1 MILIWIGVAAIFVA
15 SLPYVLYLLLA
26 AVLLPSTSSAEPSE
40 TEPVS
45 VVLPTYN
52 EEAIITETLES
63 LCSLTHPHDK
73 LEIVVIDSGDD
84 ETAARIREFFAGL
97 DSPHPEL
104 QLIEE
109 SDRGGVA
116 RAVNRGVAAA
126 SHDIIFRT
134 DCDSRLDSEAI
145 NHAVGTLQDVTVGGV
160 TGRQV
165 EVLGES
171 KVEESYRGLQAR
183 NQALESVLDSTFIVH
198 GPCFAF
204 RKRYFEPIATDT
216 LADDTEIAVRIRKQ
230 GKRILMDPAM
240 QFAEAGTSDLRGRRA
255 RKDRRAMGLLQL
267 LDRNRDL
274 IGRYGLYGWVV
285 VPVNWWF
292 LAISPWLS
300 VGGAALV
307 LLGLLTTVPPAGVVA
322 LVGVV
327 LGVLLGQVDRLGPLQ
342 APYAVFDAHLSLVI
356 ARIRLHH
363 DEGDGTWEIDSDS
376 RAVFSRES

>member
-1 MILIWIGVAAIFVA
+1 MILVGVGLVVLCVA
-15 SLPYVLYLLLA
+15 SLPYILYLGLPS
-26 AVLLPSTSSAEPSE
+26 LLPVGEFPATKTAA

-45 VVLPTYN
+45 VVVPTYN
-52 EEAIITETLES
+52 EEALIAETLENI
-63 LCSLTHPHDK
+63 CSLQYPADR
-73 LEIVVIDSGDD
+73 LEIVVVDSSSD
-84 ETAARIREFFAGL
+84 ETAAVVREFFADREQPTL
-97 DSPHPEL
+97 T
-104 QLIEE
+104 LIEE

-116 RAVNRGVAAA
+116 RAVNRAIEAA
-126 SHDIIFRT
+126 SHDVIFRT

-145 NHAVGTLQDVTVGGV
+145 THAVAALQDDTVGGV

-165 EVLGES
+165 DVLGGS
-171 KVEESYRGLQAR
+171 KVETEYRDLQAR
-183 NQALESVLDSTFIVH
+183 NQALESYLDSTFIVH

-204 RKRYFEPIATDT
+204 RKRFFEPIATDS
-216 LADDTEIAVRIRKQ
+216 LADDTEIAVKIRKQ

-274 IGRYGLYGWVV
+274 LGRYGLYGWVV

-322 LVGVV
+322 LLGAV
-327 LGVLLGQVDRLGPLQ
+327 LGVLLGQQDHLGPLQ

-356 ARIRLHH
+356 ARIRLHRE
-363 DEGDGTWEIDSDS
+363 EGDGTWEVDGES
-376 RAVFSRES
+376 RAVFSQES